1 MEVDAAAEEELN
13 DEPLAGDM
21 GVAEDEPMTVLDPSI
36 KTEEIMQCDPSQI
49 TEDAKVLPS
58 EDSKSLEPVAPPS
71 VSKKNEQEGNC
82 YW

>member
-13 DEPLAGDM
+13 DEPLAGDI
-21 GVAEDEPMTVLDPSI
+21 VTSVTVLDPSI
-36 KTEEIMQCDPSQI
+36 KTEEIMQCDPSQT
-49 TEDAKVLPS
+49 TEDAKVSPS
-58 EDSKSLEPVAPPS
+58 EDSKSLEPVAPLS